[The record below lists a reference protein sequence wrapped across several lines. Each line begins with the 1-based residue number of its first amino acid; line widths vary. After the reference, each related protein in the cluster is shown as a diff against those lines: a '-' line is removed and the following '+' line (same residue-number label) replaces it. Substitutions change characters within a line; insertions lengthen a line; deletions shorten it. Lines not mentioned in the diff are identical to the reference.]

1 MVVSDASAHV
11 LVVQVRLKEHAQPGA
26 YSCLYLRSI
35 SGVLQPYQADTR
47 SACTIRTQYTIGRAM
62 ASQQRPISANFCV
75 RESVFQ

>member
-62 ASQQRPISANFCV
+62 VYERAYFSDSLLIHS
-75 RESVFQ
+75 